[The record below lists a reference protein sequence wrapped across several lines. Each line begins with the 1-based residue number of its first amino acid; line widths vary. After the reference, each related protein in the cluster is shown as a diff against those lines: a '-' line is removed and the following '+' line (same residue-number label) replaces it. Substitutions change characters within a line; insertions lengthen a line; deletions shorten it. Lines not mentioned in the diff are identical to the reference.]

1 MEKVSE
7 KEAFLREISLF
18 KGLPQAHIQ
27 ELARIA
33 HRKEFARG
41 ALIFQ
46 EGEEARGFY
55 VVYQGQVKVFKQ
67 APSGREQILHLFGPG
82 EPFGEVPVFAGER
95 FPAHAAALQACTV
108 YYFPRKDF
116 VALIQKDPSLALN
129 LLAVLSRRLRQ
140 FVRLVEALSLK
151 EVSERLAAYLVY
163 RQERA
168 GALTFDLGMNKTQL
182 ASFLGTVPETVS
194 RVFKRFQQQG
204 FLESKG
210 RQVTIRHR
218 EALQEIAAGL
228 RPLD

>member
-1 MEKVSE
+1 MPEK
-7 KEAFLREISLF
+7 KAFLREISLF
-18 KGLPQAHIQ
+18 KGLSPVHIQ

-33 HRKEFARG
+33 HLKHFPRASF
-41 ALIFQ
+41 IFQ
-46 EGEEARGFY
+46 EGDEARGFY

-67 APSGREQILHLFGPG
+67 APSGREQILHIFGPG

-95 FPAHAAALQACTV
+95 FPAHAVALSPCKV
-108 YYFPRKDF
+108 YYFPRQDF

-129 LLAVLSRRLRQ
+129 LLAILSRRLRQ
-140 FVRLVEALSLK
+140 FVDLVEALSLK

-163 RQERA
+163 RQEKA

-194 RVFKRFQQQG
+194 RVFKKFQQRG
-204 FLESKG
+204 FLETKG
-210 RQVTIRHR
+210 REVTIHAR
-218 EALQEIAAGL
+218 EALQEVAAGL

>member
-1 MEKVSE
+1 MAESE
-7 KEAFLREISLF
+7 KEIFLQDISLF
-18 KGLPQAHIQ
+18 KGLSKEHIR

-33 HRKEFARG
+33 HLRHFARG
-41 ALIFQ
+41 AFIFQ

-55 VVYQGQVKVFKQ
+55 VVFQGQVKVFKQ

-95 FPAHAAALQACTV
+95 FPAHAVALTACKV
-108 YYFPRKDF
+108 YCFPRKDF
-116 VALIQKDPSLALN
+116 VTLIQKDPSLALN

-140 FVRLVEALSLK
+140 FVALVEALSLK

-163 RQERA
+163 RQEKA

-194 RVFKRFQQQG
+194 RVFKKFQQQG
-204 FLESKG
+204 VLESKG
-210 RQVTIRHR
+210 REVTIHHR